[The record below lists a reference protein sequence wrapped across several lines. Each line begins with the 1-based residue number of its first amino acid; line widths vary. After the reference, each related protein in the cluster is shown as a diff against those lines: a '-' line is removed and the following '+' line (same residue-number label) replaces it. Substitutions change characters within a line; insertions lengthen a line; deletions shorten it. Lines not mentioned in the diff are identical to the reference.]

1 MTTEPAGRAVDAEVA
16 EKVMGFEWRRV
27 ADGFQYFYSPD
38 GDCVGIQRGD
48 DSPRIYGSPLPS
60 YSTDIAAAWLVVE
73 RMRKDYHID
82 ISTCL
87 TDRGTTWVVML
98 CPKGE
103 IERPED
109 SCVDGSAPDAALAIC
124 LASLAASRAAR
135 PGGG

>member
-1 MTTEPAGRAVDAEVA
+1 VLNACRHQ
-16 EKVMGFEWRRV
+16 RRNH
-27 ADGFQYFYSPD
+27 
-38 GDCVGIQRGD
+38 
-48 DSPRIYGSPLPS
+48 
-60 YSTDIAAAWLVVE
+60 AWLVVE